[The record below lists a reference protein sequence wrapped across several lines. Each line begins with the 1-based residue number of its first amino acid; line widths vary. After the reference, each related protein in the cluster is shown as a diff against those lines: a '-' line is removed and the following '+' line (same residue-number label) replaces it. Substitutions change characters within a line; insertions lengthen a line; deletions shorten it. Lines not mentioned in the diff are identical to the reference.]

1 MVRTNKYETEKKNF
15 YDKYCNIKV
24 QQNLVNAMNYLINEM
39 AASKNDNEKS
49 FLNSL
54 KEKSDMLPFLTLNKN
69 TNTLS
74 MTMKGGADGDES
86 DVDEADDGEY
96 KCADNNIVSVVRNTP
111 PVTTTGIEAIT
122 QQIRQVDELLTKARD
137 ENNQEMIN
145 SLMSQLQT
153 LSMIETTA
161 RQRQQAID
169 IVNRREN
176 WNMAGDV
183 CNRVTQLVFTGLS
196 GYLSY
201 LVLNL
206 IQNAGS
212 LITGAA
218 GGLLSLFV
226 IIIIDTI
233 SKTVNGVTSKVPN
246 WLGGGNYMASGREI
260 VTNMTNAMN
269 TGIDETPELNAI
281 VSKLNELGYTS
292 NIIAF
297 IILFIFFNIIAHISR
312 IFMTSN
318 QFSIGLTGISFG
330 QIRTQQ
336 SLLDLQVPTTQGTNS
351 IGNVQQQLP
360 ILDNEEKNEEE
371 KEENE
376 EKDKEKDKRG
386 GYKSR
391 KRRCKRKKCKSKKHI
406 KKRNT
411 RKGNKVKRKM
421 RKMRKTRKRKR

>member
-1 MVRTNKYETEKKNF
+1 MNF
-15 YDKYCNIKV
+15 YNKYCNIKV
-24 QQNLVNAMNYLINEM
+24 QQNLVDAMNILIKDM
-39 AASKNDNEKS
+39 AKSKNKNELS
-49 FLNSL
+49 FVESLTENS
-54 KEKSDMLPFLTLNKN
+54 EMLPFLTLNK
-69 TNTLS
+69 NTLS

-86 DVDEADDGEY
+86 DGDEADDGEY

-111 PVTTTGIEAIT
+111 RVTTTGIQAIT
-122 QQIRQVDELLTKARD
+122 KQIEQVDKLLTKARD

-226 IIIIDTI
+226 IIIIDII
-233 SKTVNGVTSKVPN
+233 SKTVNGVTNKLPKI
-246 WLGGGNYMASGREI
+246 LGGGNYMASGRDI
-260 VTNMTNAMN
+260 VTNMTNAM
-269 TGIDETPELNAI
+269 TDAMREGINETPELNAI
-281 VSKLNELGYTS
+281 VSKLNKLGYTS

-297 IILFIFFNIIAHISR
+297 IILFIFFNIISHISR

-336 SLLDLQVPTTQGTNS
+336 SLLDLQVPTTQGTQEAPL

-360 ILDNEEKNEEE
+360 IL
-371 KEENE
+371 ENE
-376 EKDKEKDKRG
+376 EKDEEKDKRG

-421 RKMRKTRKRKR
+421 RKTRKRKR